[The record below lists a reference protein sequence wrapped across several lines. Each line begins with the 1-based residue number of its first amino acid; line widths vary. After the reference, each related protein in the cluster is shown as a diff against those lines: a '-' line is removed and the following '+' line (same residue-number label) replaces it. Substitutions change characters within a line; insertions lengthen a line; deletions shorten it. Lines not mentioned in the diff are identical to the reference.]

1 MAKEL
6 GTILDESDNV
16 EISDDG
22 TNIRHRVRG
31 SGWTAIV
38 ALTQDEYDNLSGG
51 PDANTLYFIVENPNF
66 PAM

>member
-22 TNIRHRVRG
+22 TNIKHRVRG
-31 SGWTAIV
+31 SGWKAIV
-38 ALTQDEYDNLSGG
+38 ALTQADYEALDPG
-51 PDANTLYFIVENPNF
+51 PDADTLYFIVEE
-66 PAM
+66 